1 LETSGQVTVIQKPE
15 KRNTIPEDFKIIPN
29 YEGIPYDLIIDGKI
43 MEDNLKK
50 IGKDYNWLEN
60 QLKNFKIKPEQALLV
75 TYDGQNKMFCQAK
88 EK

>member
-1 LETSGQVTVIQKPE
+1 METSGQVTVIQKPE